1 MGIRKNLA
9 VAFFLVFSLD
19 YFSKYLALKYLS
31 TSAKNILGSL
41 LTFSLSKNSGAAFG
55 LGSGNGRTISIFAIS
70 VVAVVFYVG
79 RRIDSRVWAYTLGV
93 LSGGIT
99 GNLSD
104 RVFRSPGG
112 LNGSVVDWIKLP
124 HWPTFNLADLAIT
137 LSLIFMAY
145 LIWRKTPLNSER
157 LQNG

>member
-9 VAFFLVFSLD
+9 FAFFLVFSLD

-55 LGSGNGRTISIFAIS
+55 LGSGNGRAISIFAIS
-70 VVAVVFYVG
+70 VVAVIFYVG
-79 RRIDSRVWAYTLGV
+79 RRIDSKIWAYTLGV
-93 LSGGIT
+93 LAGGIT

-112 LNGSVVDWIKLP
+112 FNGSVVDWIKIP
-124 HWPTFNLADLAIT
+124 HWPNFNLADCAIVIAAILAFVLT
-137 LSLIFMAY
+137 LKNIPPTEVKKNA
-145 LIWRKTPLNSER
+145 
-157 LQNG
+157 